1 MPLFTLSRLGADRL
15 GEAYPL
21 IRSAARVSRERWEA
35 FARDLCEHG
44 GGVLAVLA
52 EDGRVHGVAAYRQTG
67 SLRHESGLLVEVIAT
82 FELSGAGRARK
93 ALCAGLEETARSQGC
108 RSLIFTMAAAGYGDP
123 SSRRRMS
130 WEDLGLEME
139 TVSFVQ
145 HLAEPPGVV
154 RS

>member
-1 MPLFTLSRLGADRL
+1 MPQFTLSRLGVDRL

-21 IRSAARVSRERWEA
+21 IRSAARVSPERWEA
-35 FARDLCEHG
+35 FAHDLCEHG

-52 EDGRVHGVAAYRQTG
+52 EDGRVHGVAAYRPTG
-67 SLRHESGLLVEVIAT
+67 SLRHESGFLVEVIAT
-82 FELSGAGRARK
+82 FELSGSGCVRK
-93 ALCAGLEETARSQGC
+93 ALCAALEETARSQGC

-123 SSRRRMS
+123 SSRRRLS

-145 HLAEPPGVV
+145 QVAEPSGAL